1 MTMSRASIN
10 PAVVVAERTGL
21 GDLAEVLLDSLP
33 DAIHIVDRDWV
44 VTYANEAFLQ
54 HMGMSRAQVIGS
66 SLWNLIPRNRGGRL
80 EETYARV
87 LATGQTESFLQESIH
102 YPGRTLDV
110 RVFPAFDS
118 VGIVL
123 RDVSRRVDAE
133 RALATSEEHLR
144 RALDG
149 AEMGS
154 WRWEAKTDRLFLSD
168 HTLAFYSLGSEH
180 RVVERP
186 ELRRLIVHPD
196 DIPRLKK
203 ATDDAHDNQTQYEAE
218 YRVRRDGGWRWMRVM
233 GGPHIVDGK
242 VVGVHGLVQDIH
254 ERKLAAERLQA
265 EIEERERAQQRQL
278 LLIHELNHR
287 VKNILAMVQ
296 AMAQQTL
303 SAAETPEAA
312 HKALDQRLLALAQAH
327 DVLTLE
333 GWEGAELTDIIAGAV
348 APHEDSPGSRFR
360 TLGPRV
366 RLEPKAAVALAMV
379 LHELATNAV
388 KYGALS
394 RDAGWVGLTWS
405 MSPAPAGGLDLRL
418 AWTEHGGPKVK
429 PPKRKGFG
437 ARMIAR
443 SLASEQGAAELHFEP
458 EGLRCDITLVVRNS
472 RSGREVGLP

>member
-1 MTMSRASIN
+1 MTTPRASIN
-10 PAVVVAERTGL
+10 PVFGLAGRAGL

-33 DAIHIVDRDWV
+33 DAIHIVDRNWT
-44 VTYANEAFLQ
+44 VTYANEAFLR
-54 HMGMSRAQVIGS
+54 HMGMSGAQVIGA
-66 SLWNLIPRNRGGRL
+66 SLWDLIPRSRGGRL

-87 LATGQTESFLQESIH
+87 LTTGQTESFLQESIH
-102 YPGRTLDV
+102 YPDLTLDV

-168 HTLAFYSLGSEH
+168 HTRVFYGLGPEH
-180 RVVERP
+180 RVVDRP

-218 YRVRRDGGWRWMRVM
+218 YRVRHDGGWRWMRVM
-233 GGPHIVDGK
+233 GGPHIVDGQ

-265 EIEERERAQQRQL
+265 EIDERERAQQRQL

-312 HKALDQRLLALAQAH
+312 HRALDQRLLALAQAH

-333 GWEGAELTDIIAGAV
+333 GWEGAELTDIIAGAI
-348 APHEDSPGSRFR
+348 APHEDRPGSRFR

-394 RDAGWVGLTWS
+394 CEAGCVVLEWTTEPISAGDHRLRLTWS
-405 MSPAPAGGLDLRL
+405 
-418 AWTEHGGPKVK
+418 EHGGPRVT

-443 SLASEQGAAELHFEP
+443 SLASEQGAAELHFAP
-458 EGLRCDITLVVRNS
+458 EGLRCEMTLVAPNTRA
-472 RSGREVGLP
+472 GREVGLP